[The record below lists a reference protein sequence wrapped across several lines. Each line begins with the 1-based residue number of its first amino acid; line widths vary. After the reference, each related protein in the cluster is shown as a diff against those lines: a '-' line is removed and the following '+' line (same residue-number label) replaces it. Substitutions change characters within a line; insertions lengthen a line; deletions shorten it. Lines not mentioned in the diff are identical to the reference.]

1 MVHWENKFIIFQ
13 ATHGPKVIIE
23 SLNTYG
29 EEGWECC
36 SMLTVANTKIVAFL
50 KRRVDEPVLSVDET
64 TQKIEDAWANT
75 ETTKKK

>member
-1 MVHWENKFIIFQ
+1 MAKWENKFIIFQ

-36 SMLTVANTKIVAFL
+36 SMLTVATTKIVAFL
-50 KRRVDEPVLSVDET
+50 KRRVDEPVLTVDEP
-64 TQKIEDAWANT
+64 TQKIEDAWVN
-75 ETTKKK
+75 ENGKKK

>member
-1 MVHWENKFIIFQ
+1 MAKWENKFIIFQ

-36 SMLTVANTKIVAFL
+36 SMLTVANTKIVDFL
-50 KRRVDEPVLSVDET
+50 KSRVDEPVLTVDET
-64 TQKIEDAWANT
+64 TQKIEDAWVN
-75 ETTKKK
+75 ENGKKK

>member
-1 MVHWENKFIIFQ
+1 MAKWENKFIIFQ

-29 EEGWECC
+29 EEGWEFC

-50 KRRVDEPVLSVDET
+50 KRRVDEPVLTVDET
-64 TQKIEDAWANT
+64 TQKIEDAWVN
-75 ETTKKK
+75 ENGKKK

>member
-1 MVHWENKFIIFQ
+1 MAKWENKFIIFQ
-13 ATHGPKVIIE
+13 ATHGPKVISE

-50 KRRVDEPVLSVDET
+50 KRRVDEPVLTVDET
-64 TQKIEDAWANT
+64 TQKIEDAWVN
-75 ETTKKK
+75 ENGKKK